1 MSYIDDLLKA
11 YSRFAQIPWDQTVAG
26 PQRVWMVVY
35 PPEQERRLRMRIG
48 EFEIATHVAGHG
60 WQLID
65 LTDSF
70 GRWLGEHD
78 YREAY
83 FESPSDLSL
92 ALDDFAEHLADEVSA
107 GLRADDAD
115 GATVVALMGLASL
128 FGVARVSRLI
138 EAVNSDIRGRLL
150 AFFPGEIEG
159 TNYRLLG
166 ARDGWNYLAIPITAS
181 EG

>member
-26 PQRVWMVVY
+26 PQRVWIVVY
-35 PPEQERRLRMRIG
+35 PPEQERRLRMRIR
-48 EFEIATHVAGHG
+48 EFEIATREADHA

-65 LTDSF
+65 LTDAF
-70 GRWLGEHD
+70 GQWLGAHD
-78 YREAY
+78 YREPY
-83 FESPSDLSL
+83 FESPADLSL
-92 ALDDFAEHLADEVSA
+92 ALDDFAEHLADQVSA
-107 GLRADDAD
+107 GLRADNAGDT
-115 GATVVALMGLASL
+115 TVVALMGLASL

-138 EAVNSDIRGRLL
+138 EAVNSDICGRLL
-150 AFFPGEIEG
+150 AFFPGELEG

-166 ARDGWNYLAIPITAS
+166 ARDGWNYLAIPITAT

>member
-1 MSYIDDLLKA
+1 MSYIDGLLKA
-11 YSRFAQIPWDQTVAG
+11 YSRFAQIPWDYTVAG
-26 PQRVWMVVY
+26 PQRVWIAVY

-48 EFEIATHVAGHG
+48 DFEIATHEAGHG
-60 WQLID
+60 WQLVD

-70 GRWLGEHD
+70 GRWLGAHE

-92 ALDDFAEHLADEVSA
+92 ALDDFAEHLASELSA
-107 GLRADDAD
+107 RLQEDGADDNS
-115 GATVVALMGLASL
+115 VVALMGLASL

-138 EAVNSDIRGRLL
+138 EAVNGDIRGRLL
-150 AFFPGEIEG
+150 AFFPGELEG

-181 EG
+181 EA

>member
-1 MSYIDDLLKA
+1 M
-11 YSRFAQIPWDQTVAG
+11 
-26 PQRVWMVVY
+26 
-35 PPEQERRLRMRIG
+35 RMG
-48 EFEIATHVAGHG
+48 DFEIATHEAGHP
-60 WQLID
+60 WHLLD

-70 GRWLGEHD
+70 GRWLGAHD
-78 YREAY
+78 YREPY
-83 FESPSDLSL
+83 FESPGDLTL
-92 ALDDFAEHLADEVSA
+92 ALDDFADHLADEVSA
-107 GLRADDAD
+107 ELLADDVD
-115 GATVVALMGLASL
+115 DTTVVALMGLASL

-150 AFFPGEIEG
+150 AFFPGELEG

>member
-35 PPEQERRLRMRIG
+35 PPEQERRLRMRIR
-48 EFEIATHVAGHG
+48 EFEIATQEAGHG

-70 GRWLGEHD
+70 GHWLGAHE
-78 YREAY
+78 YREPY
-83 FESPSDLSL
+83 FESPGDLPL
-92 ALDDFAEHLADEVSA
+92 ALDDFAEYLAHEVTA
-107 GLRADDAD
+107 GLRADNAD
-115 GATVVALMGLASL
+115 DTTVVALMGLASL

-150 AFFPGEIEG
+150 AFFPGELEG

-166 ARDGWNYLAIPITAS
+166 ARDGWNYLAITITAS